1 LLSVEG
7 DSGDGDSIVKI
18 SWLGHSCF
26 KIEDDSGKVVVTDP
40 FDESVGYPLP
50 KVRADV
56 VAVSH
61 DHRDHNNLKALK
73 GDPVV
78 VRGPG
83 RRSAAGIEFQGIASY
98 HDEKRG
104 ALRGKN
110 TIFCFEMD
118 DVRICH
124 LGDLGHQL
132 GEKEIATLGEVDV
145 LMIPV
150 GGNFTLDGEGAKK
163 VIGQIKTRI
172 VMPMHFK
179 TSAVPP
185 SFGIY
190 PADDFLSGQQVERPG
205 KSITEDDLP
214 DEGPLVVVLD
224 YGLPP
229 ER

>member
-1 LLSVEG
+1 M
-7 DSGDGDSIVKI
+7 KI

-26 KIEDDSGKVVVTDP
+26 KIEDDSGTVIVTDP
-40 FDESVGYPLP
+40 FDESVNYPP
-50 KVRADV
+50 PQIRADV

-61 DHRDHNNLKALK
+61 DHHDHNNTKALK
-73 GDPVV
+73 GNPPV

-83 RRSAAGIEFQGIASY
+83 KKAAAGIEFEGIATY
-98 HDEKRG
+98 HDERG
-104 ALRGKN
+104 GKLRGKN

-118 DVRICH
+118 GVRVCH

-132 GEKEIATLGEVDV
+132 GEEEVAALGKVDV

-150 GGNFTLDGEGAKK
+150 GGTFTLDGEGAKK
-163 VIGQIKTRI
+163 VAGQIKPKI
-172 VMPMHFK
+172 AIPMHFK
-179 TSAVPP
+179 TTPVPK

-190 PADDFLSGQQVERPG
+190 PADDFLSGQKVERPG

-214 DEGPLVVVLD
+214 AEGPLVVVLD

-229 ER
+229 D